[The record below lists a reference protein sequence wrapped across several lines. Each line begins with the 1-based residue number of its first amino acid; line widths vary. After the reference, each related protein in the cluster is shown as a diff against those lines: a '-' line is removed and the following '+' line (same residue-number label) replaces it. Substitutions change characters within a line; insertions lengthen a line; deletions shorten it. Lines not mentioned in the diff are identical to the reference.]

1 MAMVD
6 GRRTCG
12 KISGPR
18 FCLFDFFSG
27 LDPLFRHTTQHFS
40 YPSHGLSLAIL
51 HFESVFFWFSLS
63 RGLWLDDSASAA
75 TEASHHIGR

>member
-51 HFESVFFWFSLS
+51 HFESVFFGSHYP
-63 RGLWLDDSASAA
+63 
-75 TEASHHIGR
+75 EACGWTIAPRQRQKPAII